1 MEEVG
6 ELRGLILFLLLFLV
20 LGITFGCAGN
30 EGIKSV
36 NGGKSDL
43 NTDSS
48 YGANRSEQAVN
59 WSENVTSDTS
69 EKPRPIRVVDDFGY
83 EVVINK
89 TPERIVSLAPSNTE
103 ILFALGLGNKIVG
116 VTDYCNYP
124 EEAKKKQKVGGYSTV
139 NIERVLA
146 LNPDLVVAAYG
157 NGKETIDILREYGLT
172 VIALNPKN
180 LSDVMRDIELL
191 GKVTGAEENA
201 TRLVDMME
209 HRIDEVKRN
218 ASNLSFRPKVAHVLW
233 HDPIWVSG
241 KNTFI
246 DELISIAGGENA
258 FGDLEGWKIVS
269 IEDFLARNP
278 DIIVVNSGTG
288 MGGGKDI
295 LYDWA
300 IRELKD
306 VKAVKEGRVY
316 VINSDIISRP
326 SYRLVYALEE
336 LSEIIS
342 EFSSSK
348 SK

>member
-1 MEEVG
+1 VG
-6 ELRGLILFLLLFLV
+6 KLNRSLLFLSV
-20 LGITFGCAGN
+20 ILILGIATGCAGN
-30 EGIKSV
+30 GSVDRFGGEKPNVSTPHELGQNGSGIS
-36 NGGKSDL
+36 GG
-43 NTDSS
+43 
-48 YGANRSEQAVN
+48 
-59 WSENVTSDTS
+59 ENVTSGNP
-69 EKPRPIRVVDDFGY
+69 ERPGPIRVRDDFGY

-103 ILFALGLGNKIVG
+103 ILFALGLGDRVVG

-124 EEAKKKQKVGGYSTV
+124 EEVKNKPKVGGYSTV

-157 NGKETIDILREYGLT
+157 NGKETVEILREYGLT
-172 VIALNPKN
+172 VIALNPEN

-191 GKVTGAEENA
+191 GRATGEEENA
-201 TRLVDMME
+201 TRLVGMME
-209 HRIDEVKRN
+209 QRIGEVKKE
-218 ASNLSFRPKVAHVLW
+218 ALNLSFRPKVAHVLW

-241 KNTFI
+241 RDTFI
-246 DELISIAGGENA
+246 DELIEIAGGENA
-258 FGDLEGWKIVS
+258 FHDLEGWKIVS

-288 MGGGKDI
+288 MGGSKDI
-295 LYDWA
+295 LYEWA
-300 IRELKD
+300 VRELGD
-306 VKAVKEGRVY
+306 VKAVREGRVY
-316 VINSDIISRP
+316 VIDADVISRP

-348 SK
+348 SG

>member
-6 ELRGLILFLLLFLV
+6 ELKRLILFLLIALV
-20 LGITFGCAGN
+20 LGISAGCAGN
-30 EGIKSV
+30 KS
-36 NGGKSDL
+36 GEEL
-43 NTDSS
+43 NEKNSLNVS
-48 YGANRSEQAVN
+48 NSQEISQNEQKINESRSAGDNSKRFNPV
-59 WSENVTSDTS
+59 
-69 EKPRPIRVVDDFGY
+69 RVKDDFGY

-218 ASNLSFRPKVAHVLW
+218 ASNFSLRPKVAHVLW

-295 LYDWA
+295 LYDWT

-306 VKAVKEGRVY
+306 VEAVKEGRVY
-316 VINSDIISRP
+316 LIDSDIISRP

-348 SK
+348 SR

>member
-6 ELRGLILFLLLFLV
+6 ELKRLILFLLIALV
-20 LGITFGCAGN
+20 LGISAGCAGN
-30 EGIKSV
+30 KSV
-36 NGGKSDL
+36 EEL
-43 NTDSS
+43 NEKNSLNVS
-48 YGANRSEQAVN
+48 NSQEISQNEQKINESRSAGDNSKGFNPV
-59 WSENVTSDTS
+59 
-69 EKPRPIRVVDDFGY
+69 RVKDDFGY

-139 NIERVLA
+139 NIERVLT

-191 GKVTGAEENA
+191 GKVTGTEENA

-218 ASNLSFRPKVAHVLW
+218 ASNLSLRPKVAHVLW

-300 IRELKD
+300 MRELKD
-306 VKAVKEGRVY
+306 VRAVREGRVY
-316 VINSDIISRP
+316 VIDADIISRP

>member
-6 ELRGLILFLLLFLV
+6 ELKRLILFLLIALV
-20 LGITFGCAGN
+20 LGISAGCAGN
-30 EGIKSV
+30 KSGEEW
-36 NGGKSDL
+36 NEKNSL
-43 NTDSS
+43 NVSNS
-48 YGANRSEQAVN
+48 QEISQNEQKINESRSAGDNSKRFNPVRL
-59 WSENVTSDTS
+59 
-69 EKPRPIRVVDDFGY
+69 KDDFGY
-83 EVVINK
+83 EVVVNK

-191 GKVTGAEENA
+191 GKVTGTEENA

-218 ASNLSFRPKVAHVLW
+218 ASNFSLRPKVAHVLW

-306 VKAVKEGRVY
+306 VEAVKEGRVY
-316 VINSDIISRP
+316 LIDSDIISRP

-348 SK
+348 SR

>member
-6 ELRGLILFLLLFLV
+6 ELKRLILFLLIALV
-20 LGITFGCAGN
+20 LGISAGCAGN
-30 EGIKSV
+30 KSGEEW
-36 NGGKSDL
+36 NEKNSL
-43 NTDSS
+43 NVSNS
-48 YGANRSEQAVN
+48 QEISQNEQKINESRSAGDNSKRFNPVRL
-59 WSENVTSDTS
+59 
-69 EKPRPIRVVDDFGY
+69 KDDFGY
-83 EVVINK
+83 EVVVNK

-191 GKVTGAEENA
+191 GKVTGTEENA

-218 ASNLSFRPKVAHVLW
+218 ASNFSLRPKVAHVLW

-295 LYDWA
+295 LYDWT

-306 VKAVKEGRVY
+306 VRAVREGRVY
-316 VINSDIISRP
+316 VIDSDIISRP

-348 SK
+348 SR